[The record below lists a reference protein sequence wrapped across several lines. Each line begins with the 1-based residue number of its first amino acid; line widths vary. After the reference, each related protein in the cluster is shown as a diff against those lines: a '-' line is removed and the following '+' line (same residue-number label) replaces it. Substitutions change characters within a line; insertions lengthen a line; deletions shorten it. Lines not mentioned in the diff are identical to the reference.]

1 MTVKEL
7 KEKLN
12 MFPDSCIV
20 CIAAI
25 DWDTVGDINYVLA
38 QNVSQGVN
46 EFDGIVFI
54 DDYVED
60 EDE

>member
-12 MFPDSCIV
+12 KFPDSCIV

-25 DWDTVGDINYVLA
+25 DWDKVGNVNYVAA

-46 EFDGIVFI
+46 ELDGIVFI
-54 DDYVED
+54 NDYVED
-60 EDE
+60 E